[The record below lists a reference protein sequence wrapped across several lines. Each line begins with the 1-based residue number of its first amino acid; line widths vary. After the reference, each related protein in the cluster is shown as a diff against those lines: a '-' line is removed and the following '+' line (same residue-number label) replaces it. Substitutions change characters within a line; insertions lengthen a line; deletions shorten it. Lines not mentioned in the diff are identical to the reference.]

1 MTPSDLFSPAL
12 AFSTLA
18 LISLACQWLAW
29 RVRLPAILFL
39 LLTGIL
45 LGPIAGLLS
54 PDLFL
59 DELLFPLVSL
69 SVALIL
75 FEGSLTLKVSE
86 LRETGTVVRRLV
98 TLGALVTWAVIS
110 LATHWLIGLS
120 PALSALFG
128 ALVVVTGP
136 TVIVPMLRTLHAKPR
151 IAEVL
156 RWEGILIDPLGA
168 LLAVLVFQWL
178 IATGSGENGFIA
190 SLMIFF
196 KVTLAGTVIG
206 LLAGWLLAL
215 ALRRHWIPEY
225 LEVLA
230 SIAMVLVTFSLS
242 NHLAHESGLLAVTL
256 MGIWLANA
264 KGIDIDEI
272 LAFKEHLATL
282 LISGLFIL
290 LAARLDLQ
298 ALLALG
304 WPALALLAVIQF
316 IARPLS
322 VWASTLGSNLSWPER
337 GLIAWIGPRGIV
349 AAAVSALFALKLEQ
363 AGYEDAGLISA
374 LTFAVIIGTVVFQ
387 SATARPVAKLLK
399 VTEPEPRGLL
409 LVGANP
415 AALALA
421 ECLQK
426 EDVPLLV
433 VDTHWDAI
441 RDARMRG
448 LRTLCGNPLA
458 AVVDDRL
465 DLAGLG
471 YLLTLTPQREWNA
484 LLCQHF
490 RRDFPAHH
498 LFTVRTEQYQK
509 ARLQIA
515 EKHQGMPLGPE
526 ALDFSAL
533 AGLIS
538 RGARFRATRFS
549 EGFDYSQWQRQETT
563 AERIPIA
570 LISPDRHL
578 QLLSDEADISPGKDW
593 TLIYLDPN
601 PKEKSSGHEGASK

>member
-1 MTPSDLFSPAL
+1 MNLNELFSPTLGFASLAL
-12 AFSTLA
+12 A
-18 LISLACQWLAW
+18 SLACQWLAW
-29 RVRLPAILFL
+29 RWRLPAILFL

-45 LGPIAGLLS
+45 LGPVGGLLS
-54 PDLFL
+54 PDALL
-59 DELLFPLVSL
+59 DDLLFPLASL

-75 FEGSLTLKVSE
+75 FEGSLTLKLSE
-86 LRETGTVVRRLV
+86 LRETGNVVRRLV
-98 TLGALVTWAVIS
+98 TLGALVTWLVIS

-120 PALSALFG
+120 QPLSALFG

-136 TVIVPMLRTLHAKPR
+136 TVIVPMLRTLRATPR

-178 IATGSGENGFIA
+178 IATGNGGNGLLA
-190 SLMIFF
+190 SLLVFF
-196 KVTLAGTVIG
+196 EVTLVGSLAG
-206 LLAGWLLAL
+206 LLAGWLLAT
-215 ALRRHWIPEY
+215 ALRRHWLPEY

-230 SIAMVLVTFSLS
+230 SLSLVLATFALS
-242 NHLAHESGLLAVTL
+242 NQLAHESGLLAVTL

-264 KGIDIDEI
+264 RGINIDEI
-272 LAFKEHLATL
+272 LAFKEHLAVL

-290 LAARLDLQ
+290 LAARLDLP

-316 IARPLS
+316 VARPLA
-322 VWASTLGSNLSWPER
+322 VWVSTLGSSLSGAER

-349 AAAVSALFALKLEQ
+349 AAAVSALFAIKLEQ

-387 SATARPVAKLLK
+387 SATARPVARLLG

-409 LVGANP
+409 LIGAGP
-415 AALALA
+415 AAQALA
-421 ECLQK
+421 DCLQK
-426 EDVPLLV
+426 EEIPLLM

-448 LRTLCGNPLA
+448 IRTLCGNPLA
-458 AVVDDRL
+458 TVIDDRL

-471 YLLTLTPQREWNA
+471 HLLTLTPQREWNA

-498 LFTVRTEQYQK
+498 IFTVRTDQHQQ
-509 ARLQIA
+509 ARLKLA
-515 EKHQGMPLGPE
+515 EEHQGLPLGPE
-526 ALDFSAL
+526 ALNFGKL

-549 EGFDYSQWQRQETT
+549 DSFDYGQWQQQES
-563 AERIPIA
+563 AEARIPIA

-578 QLLSDEADISPGKDW
+578 QLLSDEEELAPGAGW
-593 TLIYLDPN
+593 TLVYLDPN
-601 PKEKSSGHEGASK
+601 APAADNGKNGVRS